1 MHVNP
6 SIKLFRAARAWRTV
20 LAAGIV
26 LTLAACATS
35 PKLYVDAMDEPLGC
49 SSIAWLESSD
59 RPASIPEQRIR
70 TEVLATLEAMG
81 YVIDEEAPDCLVH
94 GLVFTG
100 ARPGSPVSVGL
111 GAGRWGG
118 SFGGSVG
125 VSMPM
130 GGGSRTVSN
139 LAIDVINVERNA
151 EVWRGTVESAFSRSD
166 PSPEEVAAAVRHLLE
181 SFPLPGAG

>member
-1 MHVNP
+1 VNP
-6 SIKLFRAARAWRTV
+6 VTRFLRSPRPVAYA
-20 LAAGIV
+20 LAAGAALAI
-26 LTLAACATS
+26 AACATA
-35 PKLYVDAMDEPLGC
+35 PKRYVDAMDEQLGC
-49 SSIAWLESSD
+49 ASIAWLESSD

-118 SFGGSVG
+118 NFGGSVG

-130 GGGSRTVSN
+130 GGGTRTVSN

-151 EVWRGTVESAFSRSD
+151 EVWRGTLESAFSRSD
-166 PSPEEVAAAVRHLLE
+166 PSPDEVAAAVRHLLE
-181 SFPLPGAG
+181 TFPLPGAG

>member
-1 MHVNP
+1 VNP
-6 SIKLFRAARAWRTV
+6 AIQFLRTARPFRSA
-20 LAAGIV
+20 LAAGAV
-26 LTLAACATS
+26 LALAACATS

-49 SSIAWLESSD
+49 TSIAWLESSD

-70 TEVLATLEAMG
+70 AEVLTTLEAMG
-81 YVIDEEAPDCLVH
+81 YVIDEEAPDCRVH
-94 GLVFTG
+94 ALVFTG
-100 ARPGSPVSVGL
+100 PRPGSPVSVGI

-151 EVWRGTVESAFSRSD
+151 EVWRGTLESAFSRSD
-166 PSPEEVAAAVRHLLE
+166 PSPEEVAAAVRHLLA

>member
-1 MHVNP
+1 MNP
-6 SIKLFRAARAWRTV
+6 ATLFLSAARPLRNV
-20 LAAGIV
+20 LAAGAV
-26 LTLAACATS
+26 LALAACATS
-35 PKLYVDAMDEPLGC
+35 PKLYVDAMDEQLGC
-49 SSIAWLESSD
+49 SSMAWLESSD

-81 YVIDEEAPDCLVH
+81 YVIDETAPDCLVH
-94 GLVFTG
+94 GQVFTG
-100 ARPGSPVSVGL
+100 ARPGSPVSVGV

-118 SFGGSVG
+118 NFGGSVG

-151 EVWRGTVESAFSRSD
+151 EVWRGTLESAFSRSD
-166 PSPEEVAAAVRHLLE
+166 PNPEEVAAAVRHLLE